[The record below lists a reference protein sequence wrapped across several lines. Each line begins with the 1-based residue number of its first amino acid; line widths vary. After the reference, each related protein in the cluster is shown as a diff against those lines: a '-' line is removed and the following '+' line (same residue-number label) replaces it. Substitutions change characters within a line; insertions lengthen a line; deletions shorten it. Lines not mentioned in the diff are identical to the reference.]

1 MYSYV
6 KTKVYSTMNYEI
18 HAIVTS
24 LLKINEFKFKKEILK
39 LKIFIFEKSLYFRIS
54 VSLIIF

>member
-6 KTKVYSTMNYEI
+6 KTKVYSTMNYKI
-18 HAIVTS
+18 HATVTS